1 MKENYVKVEEYK
13 DFVKDMSNGA
23 LLNTNNSALQAYK
36 NQKNSSTKV
45 QQLENKVNSMSDD
58 IKEIKQLLMGLTNNG

>member
-1 MKENYVKVEEYK
+1 MKENYAKVEEYK
-13 DFVKDMSNGA
+13 DFVKDLSNGA

>member
-1 MKENYVKVEEYK
+1 MKENYAKVEEYK